1 MRNAWD
7 PLRSGGHSTIVVRIS
22 TLVWVIDYFMTAG
35 HTHASPSDDAQQE
48 VVAVALA
55 DWLWLAAAT
64 TPRLDH

>member
-7 PLRSGGHSTIVVRIS
+7 ALCSEGHSTKVVRVS

-48 VVAVALA
+48 VVAVASA
-55 DWLWLAAAT
+55 DWLWPA
-64 TPRLDH
+64 

>member
-7 PLRSGGHSTIVVRIS
+7 ALCSGGHSTMVVRVS

-48 VVAVALA
+48 VSCRSGFGRLTLVCGSHN
-55 DWLWLAAAT
+55 T
-64 TPRLDH
+64 TL